1 MKKAELKKVLKP
13 LIKDC
18 IKEVIFEDGVLS
30 GIISEVVQGLGKE
43 TIVEQSSHTAQQ
55 STSIDT
61 APADTA
67 PAVRQQ
73 LTETKKKMLA
83 AIGQS
88 AYGGID
94 LFEGTAPMSTSGNE
108 ASTSVANP
116 MSGRDPS
123 DAGVDIG
130 ALMSVGNSGNWGILA
145 GNKTDG

>member
-1 MKKAELKKVLKP
+1 MKKTELKKVLKP

-30 GIISEVVQGLGKE
+30 GIISEVVQGLSKE
-43 TIVEQSSHTAQQ
+43 VIVEQRTHSAQQ
-55 STSIDT
+55 NTPVDT
-61 APADTA
+61 E
-67 PAVRQQ
+67 PAVKQQ

-83 AIGQS
+83 AIGES

-108 ASTSVANP
+108 TSTSVADP
-116 MSGRDPS
+116 MSGRDPG
-123 DAGVDIG
+123 DAGIDIS
-130 ALMSVGNSGNWGILA
+130 ALISVGNAGNWGALA

>member
-1 MKKAELKKVLKP
+1 MKKTELKKVLKP

-30 GIISEVVQGLGKE
+30 GIISEVVQGLSKE
-43 TIVEQSSHTAQQ
+43 VIVEQRAHSAQQ
-55 STSIDT
+55 NTSVDT
-61 APADTA
+61 E

-83 AIGQS
+83 AIGES
-88 AYGGID
+88 SYGGID

-108 ASTSVANP
+108 TSTSVADP
-116 MSGRDPS
+116 MAGRDPT
-123 DAGVDIG
+123 DAGIDIS
-130 ALMSVGNSGNWGILA
+130 ALISVGNAGNWGALA

>member
-30 GIISEVVQGLGKE
+30 GIISEVVQGLSKE
-43 TIVEQSSHTAQQ
+43 VIVEQRAHSAQQ
-55 STSIDT
+55 NTSVNT
-61 APADTA
+61 E
-67 PAVRQQ
+67 PAVKQQ
-73 LTETKKKMLA
+73 LTETRKKMLA
-83 AIGQS
+83 AIGTD

-108 ASTSVANP
+108 VSTSVADP
-116 MSGRDPS
+116 MAGRDPG
-123 DAGVDIG
+123 DAGIDIS
-130 ALMSVGNSGNWGILA
+130 ALMSVGNAGNWGALA

>member
-1 MKKAELKKVLKP
+1 MKKTELKKVLKP

-30 GIISEVVQGLGKE
+30 GIISEVVQGLSKE
-43 TIVEQSSHTAQQ
+43 VIVEQRAHSAQQ
-55 STSIDT
+55 NTSVNT
-61 APADTA
+61 E
-67 PAVRQQ
+67 PAVKQQ

-83 AIGQS
+83 AIGAD

-108 ASTSVANP
+108 TSTSVADP
-116 MSGRDPS
+116 MAGRDPT
-123 DAGVDIG
+123 DAGIDIS
-130 ALMSVGNSGNWGILA
+130 ALIAGGNAGNWGALA